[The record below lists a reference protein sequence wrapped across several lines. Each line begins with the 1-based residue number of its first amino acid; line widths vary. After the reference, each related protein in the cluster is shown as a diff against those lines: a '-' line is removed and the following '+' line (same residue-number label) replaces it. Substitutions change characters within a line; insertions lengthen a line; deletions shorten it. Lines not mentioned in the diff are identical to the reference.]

1 MQHAPPP
8 PPTRAPRARR
18 AATWLLAVVLSGIAA
33 CARPQEN
40 PITADDFDRDRRA
53 RAELTA
59 AIAEDHIALVDLIT
73 ADRFIELE
81 AIYADPELREIALRL
96 VDRTRALRRLADT
109 DVLAP
114 DIP

>member
-1 MQHAPPP
+1 M
-8 PPTRAPRARR
+8 
-18 AATWLLAVVLSGIAA
+18 LSGLVG
-33 CARPQEN
+33 CARPKEK
-40 PITADDFDRDRRA
+40 PITAAHFDRDQRA

-59 AIAEDHIALVDLIT
+59 AIAEDHIALADLIT
-73 ADRFIELE
+73 ADRVIELE

-96 VDRTRALRRLADT
+96 VERTRALARLADT